1 MAKSTRRVSS
11 CRSAVKVFFTA
22 SSLVVSGVAELHA
35 NPQVSDRSPDKKY
48 ALWQEYAEKQPYHG
62 DVKLIDAKSGQAPVV
77 LDIQVEPFSKKLC
90 WAKDSQRVAYFN
102 DAEKGGVTRV
112 FFRNAT
118 GFGEVKLPDLPAPAL
133 PAIAASKNEASE
145 TRTRVEPLRW
155 TDSGELVIEKEFQN
169 NEWGRA
175 ALEITVAFDAE
186 NRPSIAKSEQE
197 PPSIVDYFLLL
208 PKDYFEGPPSIWLRS
223 MRESGGTIDKK
234 NGFMYCAG
242 DGAQPEFEVA
252 LFRYRDGRPLL
263 AMSGGELEGADNL
276 YFRFFEPGPNGKM
289 QVVNHWMFP
298 VPDGGYDPESGAPK
312 ANWEFILPRTG
323 RTILIRTAK
332 GHKVLHK
339 LTWKDDRFEKDR

>member
-11 CRSAVKVFFTA
+11 YRSAVKAFFSA
-22 SSLVVSGVAELHA
+22 SYLIVSGMGALHA

-48 ALWQEYAEKQPYHG
+48 ALWQEYADKQPYHG
-62 DVKLIDAKSGQAPVV
+62 DVKLIDAKSGQALVV
-77 LDIQVEPFSKKLC
+77 LDTQVEPFSKKLR

-102 DAEKGGVTRV
+102 DAEKEGVTRV
-112 FFRNAT
+112 FFRNGAA
-118 GFGEVKLPDLPAPAL
+118 FDEVRLPDFPAPAL
-133 PAIAASKNEASE
+133 PAIAASNSQASA
-145 TRTRVEPLRW
+145 TRTRVEPVRW
-155 TDSGELVIEKEFQN
+155 TDSGELVIEKELQN

-175 ALEITVAFDAE
+175 ALELTLAFDQDRHA
-186 NRPSIAKSEQE
+186 SIAKSERE
-197 PPSIVDYFLLL
+197 SPSIVDYFLLL

-234 NGFMYCAG
+234 NGFMYCPG

-252 LFRYRDGRPLL
+252 LFRYPDGRPLI

-276 YFRFFEPGPNGKM
+276 YLHFFTLGADGKM
-289 QVVNHWMFP
+289 HVGDHWLFP

-332 GHKVLHK
+332 GHKVVHK
-339 LTWKDDRFEKDR
+339 LTWSADHFEKEK